1 MKIKKLGRA
10 TDQRL
15 AVLRNQAS
23 YLLWYGKLETSVEKA
38 KSLKSYTE
46 KLLTLAINTYD
57 DTIKLEKTIVNAK
70 GEKETKE
77 VINDGPKKLNARRA
91 IMKKVYEIKEQKVN
105 GESQTSFVSRTKSL
119 TFMLQNTLN
128 ALKNQVKAEVTLEL
142 SKLVT
147 VKAITLQWQ
156 LLS

>member
-105 GESQTSFVSRTKSL
+105 GESKTSFVSRTKSL

-128 ALKNQVKAEVTLEL
+128 VLKNLVKAEVTLEL